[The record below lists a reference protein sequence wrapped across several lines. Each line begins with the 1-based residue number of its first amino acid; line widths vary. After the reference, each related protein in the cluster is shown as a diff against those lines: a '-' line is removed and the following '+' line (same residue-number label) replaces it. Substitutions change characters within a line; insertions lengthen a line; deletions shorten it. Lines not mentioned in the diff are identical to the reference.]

1 MAGHVEAYVC
11 NELRLTVDQAK
22 RTWHFW
28 HEGTWALKFYTAEVR
43 RLLVTR
49 HHPVAHPQELTRE
62 QAALYD

>member
-1 MAGHVEAYVC
+1 MC

-43 RLLVTR
+43 TVCLSLASLGVEMDR
-49 HHPVAHPQELTRE
+49 
-62 QAALYD
+62 